1 MKIIRLYL
9 MNRCNANIYQMKI
22 IRNCILCLAV
32 MALTTS
38 CGDFWD
44 GGDPVPARQM
54 RLPRKVIN
62 LMVGDR
68 YQIPV
73 EFAPEA
79 LSNEEVWW
87 QTGDEKVAAMDDD
100 YVVGVSEGLTLAYA
114 MSVSDR
120 LQDSCLVNVIPGTY
134 LNPNEY
140 PYDMVLYADVIIHG
154 HKYTAGDEDSL
165 IIAAYNDYELRGI
178 GKMRTAHGKPYME
191 IRIWSPFEYGDWI
204 DLMCIYRGKALIELF
219 PMQMQFDGEAHGTLS
234 NLMQLV
240 IDENAEEYNFGYV
253 MGDESGEEQ
262 EIVPDEED

>member
-1 MKIIRLYL
+1 MKI
-9 MNRCNANIYQMKI
+9 N

-44 GGDPVPARQM
+44 GGDPVPAREM

-73 EFAPEA
+73 EFAPEDIT
-79 LSNEEVWW
+79 NEEVWW
-87 QTGDEKVAAMDDD
+87 QTGNEEVATMDDD
-100 YVVGVSEGLTLAYA
+100 YVVGVSEGLTKAYA
-114 MSVSDR
+114 LSVSDR

-134 LNPNEY
+134 LNPNKY
-140 PYDMVLYADVIIHG
+140 PYDMVIYADVTIHG
-154 HKYTAGDEDSL
+154 HKYTAEDEDSL
-165 IIAAYNDYELRGI
+165 IIAAYNDFELRGI
-178 GKMRTAHGKPYME
+178 GKVRTAHGKPYME

-219 PMQMQFDGEAHGTLS
+219 PVQLQFDGEAHGTLS
-234 NLMQLV
+234 NLIPLV
-240 IDENAEEYNFGYV
+240 IDENAQEYHFGYSFNPRNS
-253 MGDESGEEQ
+253 DEPD
-262 EIVPDEED
+262 EIVPSSSEE